1 MKINQSLTID
11 ANHAQALV
19 FRCSS
24 CKGTCAMEIFSVRS
38 SQSLLFK
45 NNPNNAKSSK
55 TSDIEIETRA
65 VAPASFQIE
74 DEVGEGPDFTAVSPG
89 ELRNY
94 ARQSFDSG
102 LIDQNT
108 YAAISEPLPMH
119 AIDPLGNVIDLS
131 SVTDGTSFN
140 FLDYYKN
147 QLQVAMSIGD
157 ANEVQ
162 TLKSIV
168 NFLDG

>member
-1 MKINQSLTID
+1 
-11 ANHAQALV
+11 
-19 FRCSS
+19 
-24 CKGTCAMEIFSVRS
+24 MEIFSVRS

-65 VAPASFQIE
+65 AAPASFQIE
-74 DEVGEGPDFTAVSPG
+74 DEVGEDPDFTAVSPG

-157 ANEVQ
+157 ADEVQ

>member
-1 MKINQSLTID
+1 
-11 ANHAQALV
+11 
-19 FRCSS
+19 
-24 CKGTCAMEIFSVRS
+24 MEVFSVRS

-55 TSDIEIETRA
+55 TSNIEIETRA
-65 VAPASFQIE
+65 PATASFQI
-74 DEVGEGPDFTAVSPG
+74 DDNSNEGPDFTAVSPG

-102 LIDQNT
+102 LIDQST

-147 QLQVAMSIGD
+147 QLQIAMSIGGPD
-157 ANEVQ
+157 EVQ

-168 NFLDG
+168 NFLDS

>member
-1 MKINQSLTID
+1 
-11 ANHAQALV
+11 
-19 FRCSS
+19 
-24 CKGTCAMEIFSVRS
+24 MEIFSVRS

-55 TSDIEIETRA
+55 TSDIEFETRA
-65 VAPASFQIE
+65 PAPAPFQIDDNS
-74 DEVGEGPDFTAVSPG
+74 DESPDFTAVSPG

-102 LIDQNT
+102 VIDQNT

-140 FLDYYKN
+140 FLDYYKS
-147 QLQVAMSIGD
+147 QLQIATSIGD
-157 ANEVQ
+157 PDEVQ

-168 NFLDG
+168 DFLDS

>member
-1 MKINQSLTID
+1 
-11 ANHAQALV
+11 
-19 FRCSS
+19 
-24 CKGTCAMEIFSVRS
+24 MEIFSVRS

-45 NNPNNAKSSK
+45 NNPNNAKTSK

-65 VAPASFQIE
+65 PAPASFQI
-74 DEVGEGPDFTAVSPG
+74 DDNSDQGPDFTAVSPG

-140 FLDYYKN
+140 FLDYYKS
-147 QLQVAMSIGD
+147 QLQIATSIGD
-157 ANEVQ
+157 PDEVQ

-168 NFLDG
+168 DFLDS

>member
-1 MKINQSLTID
+1 
-11 ANHAQALV
+11 
-19 FRCSS
+19 
-24 CKGTCAMEIFSVRS
+24 MEIFSVRS

-45 NNPNNAKSSK
+45 NNPNNAKTSK

-65 VAPASFQIE
+65 PVPASFQI
-74 DEVGEGPDFTAVSPG
+74 DDNSDEGPDFTAVSPG

-140 FLDYYKN
+140 FLDYYKS
-147 QLQVAMSIGD
+147 QLQIATSIGD
-157 ANEVQ
+157 PDEVQ

-168 NFLDG
+168 DFLDS

>member
-1 MKINQSLTID
+1 
-11 ANHAQALV
+11 
-19 FRCSS
+19 
-24 CKGTCAMEIFSVRS
+24 MEIFSVRS

-55 TSDIEIETRA
+55 TSHIEIETRA
-65 VAPASFQIE
+65 PAPASFQI
-74 DEVGEGPDFTAVSPG
+74 DDNSDEGPDFTAVSPG

-102 LIDQNT
+102 LIDQST

-147 QLQVAMSIGD
+147 QLQIAMSIGD
-157 ANEVQ
+157 PDEVE

-168 NFLDG
+168 NFLDS

>member
-1 MKINQSLTID
+1 
-11 ANHAQALV
+11 
-19 FRCSS
+19 
-24 CKGTCAMEIFSVRS
+24 MEIFSVRS

-55 TSDIEIETRA
+55 TSDIEFETRA
-65 VAPASFQIE
+65 PAPASFQI
-74 DEVGEGPDFTAVSPG
+74 DDNSDEGPDFTAVSPG

-102 LIDQNT
+102 VIDQNT

-140 FLDYYKN
+140 FLDYYKS
-147 QLQVAMSIGD
+147 QLQIATSIGD
-157 ANEVQ
+157 PDEVQ

-168 NFLDG
+168 DFLDS

>member
-1 MKINQSLTID
+1 M
-11 ANHAQALV
+11 
-19 FRCSS
+19 
-24 CKGTCAMEIFSVRS
+24 
-38 SQSLLFK
+38 
-45 NNPNNAKSSK
+45 
-55 TSDIEIETRA
+55 
-65 VAPASFQIE
+65 
-74 DEVGEGPDFTAVSPG
+74 
-89 ELRNY
+89 RNY

-157 ANEVQ
+157 PDEVQ

>member
-1 MKINQSLTID
+1 
-11 ANHAQALV
+11 
-19 FRCSS
+19 
-24 CKGTCAMEIFSVRS
+24 MEIFSVRS

-65 VAPASFQIE
+65 PAAASFQIE
-74 DEVGEGPDFTAVSPG
+74 DEVGEGEGPDFTAVSPG

-119 AIDPLGNVIDLS
+119 AIDPLGNIVDLS

-157 ANEVQ
+157 ADEVQ

>member
-1 MKINQSLTID
+1 
-11 ANHAQALV
+11 
-19 FRCSS
+19 
-24 CKGTCAMEIFSVRS
+24 MEIFSVRS

-45 NNPNNAKSSK
+45 NNPNNAKNSK
-55 TSDIEIETRA
+55 TTDIQIETRA
-65 VAPASFQIE
+65 PAPASFHIE
-74 DEVGEGPDFTAVSPG
+74 GNVDEGPDFTAVSPG
-89 ELRNY
+89 QLRNY

-119 AIDPLGNVIDLS
+119 AMDPLGNLIDLS

-140 FLDYYKN
+140 FLDYYRN
-147 QLQVAMSIGD
+147 QLQIAMSIGD
-157 ANEVQ
+157 PHEVQ

-168 NFLDG
+168 NFLDS

>member
-1 MKINQSLTID
+1 
-11 ANHAQALV
+11 
-19 FRCSS
+19 
-24 CKGTCAMEIFSVRS
+24 MEIFSVRS
-38 SQSLLFK
+38 CQSLLFK
-45 NNPNNAKSSK
+45 NNPNNSK
-55 TSDIEIETRA
+55 TSKSSDIEIETRA
-65 VAPASFQIE
+65 PAPASFQI
-74 DEVGEGPDFTAVSPG
+74 DDNSDEGPDFTAVSPG

-140 FLDYYKN
+140 FLDYYKS
-147 QLQVAMSIGD
+147 QLQIATSIGD
-157 ANEVQ
+157 PDEVQ

-168 NFLDG
+168 DFLDS

>member
-1 MKINQSLTID
+1 
-11 ANHAQALV
+11 
-19 FRCSS
+19 
-24 CKGTCAMEIFSVRS
+24 MEIFSVRS

-55 TSDIEIETRA
+55 TSDIEFETRA
-65 VAPASFQIE
+65 PAPVSFQI
-74 DEVGEGPDFTAVSPG
+74 DDNSDEGPDFTAVSPG

-102 LIDQNT
+102 VIDQNT

-140 FLDYYKN
+140 FLDYYKS
-147 QLQVAMSIGD
+147 QLQIATSIGD
-157 ANEVQ
+157 PDEVQ

-168 NFLDG
+168 DFLDS

>member
-1 MKINQSLTID
+1 
-11 ANHAQALV
+11 
-19 FRCSS
+19 
-24 CKGTCAMEIFSVRS
+24 MEIFSVRS

-55 TSDIEIETRA
+55 TSDIEIGTR
-65 VAPASFQIE
+65 VPAPASFQI
-74 DEVGEGPDFTAVSPG
+74 DDNSDEGPDFTAVSAG

-102 LIDQNT
+102 LIDQST

-147 QLQVAMSIGD
+147 QLQIAMSIGD
-157 ANEVQ
+157 PDEVQ

-168 NFLDG
+168 NFLDS

>member
-1 MKINQSLTID
+1 
-11 ANHAQALV
+11 
-19 FRCSS
+19 
-24 CKGTCAMEIFSVRS
+24 MEIFSVRS

-55 TSDIEIETRA
+55 TSDIEFETRA
-65 VAPASFQIE
+65 PAPVSFQIDDNS
-74 DEVGEGPDFTAVSPG
+74 DESPDFTAVSPG

-102 LIDQNT
+102 VIDQNT

-140 FLDYYKN
+140 FLDYYKS
-147 QLQVAMSIGD
+147 QLQIATSIGD
-157 ANEVQ
+157 PDEVQ

-168 NFLDG
+168 DFLDS

>member
-1 MKINQSLTID
+1 
-11 ANHAQALV
+11 
-19 FRCSS
+19 
-24 CKGTCAMEIFSVRS
+24 MEIFSLRS

-45 NNPNNAKSSK
+45 NNPNNARNSK
-55 TSDIEIETRA
+55 TGDIQIETK
-65 VAPASFQIE
+65 APAPVSFHIE
-74 DEVGEGPDFTAVSPG
+74 DNLDQGPDFTAVSPG

-119 AIDPLGNVIDLS
+119 AIDPLGNIIDLS
-131 SVTDGTSFN
+131 GVTDGTSFN

-157 ANEVQ
+157 PHEVQ

-168 NFLDG
+168 SFLNA

>member
-1 MKINQSLTID
+1 
-11 ANHAQALV
+11 
-19 FRCSS
+19 
-24 CKGTCAMEIFSVRS
+24 MEIFSVRS

-45 NNPNNAKSSK
+45 NNSNNAKSSK

-65 VAPASFQIE
+65 PAPASFQIE
-74 DEVGEGPDFTAVSPG
+74 DDLDDGLDFTAVSPG

-119 AIDPLGNVIDLS
+119 AIDPLGNLIDLS

-140 FLDYYKN
+140 FLDYYKD
-147 QLQVAMSIGD
+147 QLQIAMSIGD
-157 ANEVQ
+157 AGEVQ

-168 NFLDG
+168 NFLDS

>member
-1 MKINQSLTID
+1 
-11 ANHAQALV
+11 
-19 FRCSS
+19 
-24 CKGTCAMEIFSVRS
+24 MEIFSVRS

-45 NNPNNAKSSK
+45 NNPHNAKTSK

-65 VAPASFQIE
+65 PAPASFQI
-74 DEVGEGPDFTAVSPG
+74 DDNSDEGPDFTAVSPG

-140 FLDYYKN
+140 FLDYYKS
-147 QLQVAMSIGD
+147 QLQIATSIGD
-157 ANEVQ
+157 PDEVQ

-168 NFLDG
+168 DFLE

>member
-1 MKINQSLTID
+1 
-11 ANHAQALV
+11 
-19 FRCSS
+19 
-24 CKGTCAMEIFSVRS
+24 MEIFSVRS

-55 TSDIEIETRA
+55 TSDIEFETRA
-65 VAPASFQIE
+65 PAPVSFQI
-74 DEVGEGPDFTAVSPG
+74 DDNSDEGPDFTAVSPG

-102 LIDQNT
+102 VIDQTT

-140 FLDYYKN
+140 FLDYYKS
-147 QLQVAMSIGD
+147 QLQIATSIGD
-157 ANEVQ
+157 PDEVQ

-168 NFLDG
+168 DFLDS

>member
-1 MKINQSLTID
+1 
-11 ANHAQALV
+11 
-19 FRCSS
+19 
-24 CKGTCAMEIFSVRS
+24 MEIFSVRS

-55 TSDIEIETRA
+55 TSDIEIGTR
-65 VAPASFQIE
+65 VPAPASFQI
-74 DEVGEGPDFTAVSPG
+74 DDNSDEGPDFTAVSAG

-102 LIDQNT
+102 LIDQST

-147 QLQVAMSIGD
+147 QLQIAMSIGGSD
-157 ANEVQ
+157 EVQ

-168 NFLDG
+168 NFLDS